1 MSLLVCLKINQPKT
15 LCVVCGCAHIM
26 CLFSRR
32 KATAEDISRP
42 VHVGVTLRPMEIRT
56 FLLKVNLR

>member
-15 LCVVCGCAHIM
+15 LCVVCDCAHIM

-42 VHVGVTLRPMEIRT
+42 VHVGGD
-56 FLLKVNLR
+56 LKANGDPNVSSQSQP